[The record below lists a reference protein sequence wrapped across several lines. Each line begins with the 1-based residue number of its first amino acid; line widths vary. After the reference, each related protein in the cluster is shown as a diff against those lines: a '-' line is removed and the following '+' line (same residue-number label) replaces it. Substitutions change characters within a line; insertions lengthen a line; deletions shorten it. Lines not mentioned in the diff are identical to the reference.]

1 METYY
6 NMHKSAAEISSDL
19 RSHPAR
25 GARIEIK
32 AQDSKGGYASV
43 APRKGCEDR
52 NSDRFCIPNRTLV
65 APRKGCEDRNYWRVF
80 DLRLEAGRT
89 PQGVRG

>member
-52 NSDRFCIPNRTLV
+52 NHDENYMRVVISV
-65 APRKGCEDRNYWRVF
+65 APRKGCEDLIGHNVK
-80 DLRLEAGRT
+80 
-89 PQGVRG
+89 